1 MILTLKEL
9 ADYLRV
15 HERTI
20 LRMLK
25 AGQLQGVKI
34 GGQWRF
40 NGSQID
46 QVFFPEKPVTSPD
59 AVLLSDLTANR
70 PPSPLSRLVK
80 DDRILLDLTAT
91 DVTGALHELSEPFAQ
106 KTLLLDIQDMR
117 NRLES
122 REKLLSTGIGRG
134 IAIPHPRDPIPTLRE
149 PAVIIIGRSTKGVAF
164 KAIDGKPVYLFFML
178 CCQNIELHLHFM
190 GSLAKLLQ
198 EPEFVEACRNAKT
211 PAEITRP
218 LMETEARQLLKGG
231 PPAAS
236 L

>member
-25 AGQLQGVKI
+25 AGQIQGVKI

-46 QVFFPEKPVTSPD
+46 QVFFPEKPVTNPD
-59 AVLLSDLTANR
+59 AVSLSDLIANR
-70 PPSPLSRLVK
+70 PPSPISRLVK
-80 DDRILLDLTAT
+80 EDRILLDLTAG

-106 KTLLLDIQDMR
+106 KTLLLDIQDLR
-117 NRLES
+117 KRLDA

-134 IAIPHPRDPIPTLRE
+134 MAIPHPRDPIPTLRE
-149 PAVIIIGRSTKGVAF
+149 PAVVIIGRSSKGVAF
-164 KAIDGKPVYLFFML
+164 NAMDGKPVQLFFLL
-178 CCQNIELHLHFM
+178 CCQSIELHLHFM
-190 GSLAKLLQ
+190 GALARLLQ
-198 EPEFVEACRNAKT
+198 DDGLVEACRTAQA
-211 PAEITRP
+211 PADIIRALLEA
-218 LMETEARQLLKGG
+218 EARQ
-231 PPAAS
+231 AAA
-236 L
+236 